1 MYNVSMATL
10 TPYTELLMELLSE
23 LAKPQPIALQKEVRL
38 LPLLPSALKLIND
51 EPDAPYYPD
60 YIRAKLKRERSFL
73 ERVSFIGSSEL
84 ILFDV
89 IYGNEIVALHA
100 FLSSPRV
107 SALRLNLKTILDEY
121 IYSRGELRVEL
132 TEELNRMSEY
142 LYSSKARN
150 HLEVRVLTD
159 TSNNR
164 REWLQRYPERL
175 ESWQSSVDELLI
187 HWELDS

>member
-10 TPYTELLMELLSE
+10 TPYTGLLMELLSE
-23 LAKPQPIALQKEVRL
+23 LAKPEPIALHKEVRL
-38 LPLLPSALKLIND
+38 LPLLPSALKIVND
-51 EPDAPYYPD
+51 DEDAPYYPE
-60 YIRAKLKRERSFL
+60 YIRSKLKRERSFL

-89 IYGNEIVALHA
+89 IYGNEIRTIHG
-100 FLSSPRV
+100 FLSSPRA
-107 SALRLNLKTILDEY
+107 SALQLNLKTILDEHL
-121 IYSRGELRVEL
+121 YSGGELRAEL

-150 HLEVRVLTD
+150 QLEVRVLTD

-164 REWLQRYPERL
+164 QEWLQRYPERL
-175 ESWQSSVDELLI
+175 ALWQSSVDELLI